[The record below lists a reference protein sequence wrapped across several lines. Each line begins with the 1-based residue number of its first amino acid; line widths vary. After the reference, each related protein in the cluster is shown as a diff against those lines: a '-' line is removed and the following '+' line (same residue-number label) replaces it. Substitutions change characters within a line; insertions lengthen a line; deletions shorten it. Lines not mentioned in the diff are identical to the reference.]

1 MVFFDIE
8 LYTPAIPVFKDTKP
22 YQQVP
27 FLFSLHE
34 IKEQGTELTHDYFYA
49 HPGKDPREEFILACI
64 KKLEHINTI
73 IVYDSNLEQGVLNS
87 LAKSFPQ
94 YATEIE
100 IIKKKIKDIAPVFT
114 HLSYFNPI
122 TIGSSTLKNLFVKIF
137 NDTSFETLA
146 LNSGTQATYSYNAL
160 QTEENEFV
168 KLEVETNLVEYCK
181 MDTFATAKLFLHLQS
196 VV

>member
-1 MVFFDIE
+1 ME
-8 LYTPAIPVFKDTKP
+8 LYTPAIPVFPNTKP

-34 IKEQGTELTHDYFYA
+34 IKSEGAELTHDYFYA
-49 HPGKDPREEFILACI
+49 QPGKDPREEFILACI
-64 KKLEHINTI
+64 NKLEHINTI

-87 LAKSFPQ
+87 LARSFPQ
-94 YATEIE
+94 YAAEID

-181 MDTFATAKLFLHLQS
+181 MDTFATAKLFLHCK
-196 VV
+196 VW